1 MHRHETLIQDASKKF
16 PELFFTAKVK
26 RLRAAAC
33 AWIGEG
39 GSLARGGKYP
49 VASEPPVSVD
59 RLPNETVCWR
69 SVTIHDAAKSS
80 TSSEHQVLR

>member
-1 MHRHETLIQDASKKF
+1 MLG
-16 PELFFTAKVK
+16 LVK
-26 RLRAAAC
+26 GVLGQE
-33 AWIGEG
+33 GE
-39 GSLARGGKYP
+39 KYP

-80 TSSEHQVLR
+80 TASEHQVLR